1 MKIILEDG
9 TMDEFIDRIAEAV
22 ANKLRGSGSALSI
35 DKLDAIEQKL
45 NQLFVPVVNEK
56 ARQLLHMPVE
66 DRKKHQRE
74 HLKELRKAEK
84 KI

>member
-1 MKIILEDG
+1 MTPEQQLIL
-9 TMDEFIDRIAEAV
+9 
-22 ANKLRGSGSALSI
+22 N
-35 DKLDAIEQKL
+35 KLDAIEQKL

-74 HLKELRKAEK
+74 HLKELRKTSTKEGTRG
-84 KI
+84 